1 VIAFSQFSAQRKNNV
16 LDKSAPQSSTRA
28 SGPLAGFR
36 IVEFAGIGPGP
47 FACMMLADMGAEVVT
62 LDRVGARK
70 NLKSAAGRGRKVV
83 ELDLKDKTAI
93 AQVLDLLSH
102 ADALIEGFRP
112 GVMERLGLGPD
123 VVQARNPRL
132 VYGRMTGWGQE
143 GPLAQAAGHDINYI
157 SVTGALAAIGTAE
170 TPVPPLNLVGDF
182 GGGALY
188 LVVGVLAALLESRKS
203 GKGQVVD
210 AAMCDGAASLMS
222 MFFDM
227 TAAGRWTEQR
237 ASNFLDGGAH
247 FYGVYECACKSF
259 ISIGSIEP
267 QFYAQLRDL
276 AGLSHTDFDAQMD
289 REAWPA
295 LKQKLV
301 DVFKTKTRD
310 EWCRIMEG
318 TDICFAPVLTMKEAP
333 EHPHMAAR
341 KTFVTRHGV
350 TQPAP
355 APRFSRTPSAIR
367 DATTADIASLT
378 REWQAENG

>member
-1 VIAFSQFSAQRKNNV
+1 MTSPASATHATAQ
-16 LDKSAPQSSTRA
+16 RA
-28 SGPLAGFR
+28 SGPLTGVR

-62 LDRVGARK
+62 LDRVGAKK
-70 NLKSAAGRGRKVV
+70 NLKSADGGGRKVV
-83 ELDLKDKTAI
+83 ELDLKDEAAI

-132 VYGRMTGWGQE
+132 VSGRMTGWGHE

-222 MFFDM
+222 VFSDM
-227 TAAGRWTEQR
+227 SAAGRWTEERGQ
-237 ASNFLDGGAH
+237 NFLDGGAH
-247 FYGVYECACKSF
+247 FYGVYEC
-259 ISIGSIEP
+259 G
-267 QFYAQLRDL
+267 
-276 AGLSHTDFDAQMD
+276 
-289 REAWPA
+289 
-295 LKQKLV
+295 
-301 DVFKTKTRD
+301 
-310 EWCRIMEG
+310 
-318 TDICFAPVLTMKEAP
+318 
-333 EHPHMAAR
+333 
-341 KTFVTRHGV
+341 
-350 TQPAP
+350 
-355 APRFSRTPSAIR
+355 
-367 DATTADIASLT
+367 
-378 REWQAENG
+378 